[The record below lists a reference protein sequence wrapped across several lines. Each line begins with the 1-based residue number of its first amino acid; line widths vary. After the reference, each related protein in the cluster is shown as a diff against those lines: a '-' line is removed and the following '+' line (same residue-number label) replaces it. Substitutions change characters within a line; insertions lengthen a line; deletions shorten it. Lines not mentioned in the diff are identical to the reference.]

1 MMEAVDQILLVDNS
15 NTRTKMMLSR
25 AGNLLPGQ
33 QICPTAQ
40 LSEEKLRSLLQEWT
54 FSRVL
59 VCSVVP
65 KAADIFHQVWGE
77 RVSFLT
83 PERVRGVAFDYPGL
97 ATLGADRLANIQAVA
112 RLYPLPCVAVDLGT
126 AATFDVVV
134 PGEGQPRFIG
144 GVIAPGMQAMSRAL
158 SSSTAQLPDILPTE
172 PERMIGRDTRE
183 AMQAGVVGGYQ
194 QMVQGILS
202 SLSKEVG
209 SPLCTVLTGGDA
221 PFLNRCSLFHRNTS
235 PCRSASLYRGDGEEC
250 VVDELLTFKGLNLAA
265 SLLE

>member
-1 MMEAVDQILLVDNS
+1 MMKAVEQILLVDNS

-25 AGNLLPGQ
+25 AGQLLPEQ
-33 QICPTAQ
+33 LICPTAQ
-40 LSEEKLRSLLQEWT
+40 LTEEKLRSLLQEWT

-65 KAADIFHQVWGE
+65 KVADIFRRVWGE

-83 PERVRGVAFDYPGL
+83 PERVRGVTFDYPGL
-97 ATLGADRLANIQAVA
+97 ATLGADRLANIQAAA

-144 GVIAPGMQAMSRAL
+144 GVIAPGIQAMARAL
-158 SSSTAQLPDILPTE
+158 SGAAAQLPDILLLE
-172 PERMIGRDTRE
+172 PEHLIGRDTRE
-183 AMQAGVVGGYQ
+183 AMQAGIVGGYQ
-194 QMVQGILS
+194 QMVQGILR

-209 SPLCTVLTGGDA
+209 SPLCTVVTGGDTS
-221 PFLNRCSLFHRNTS
+221 FLRHRE
-235 PCRSASLYRGDGEEC
+235 GEEYT
-250 VVDELLTFKGLNLAA
+250 VDALLTFKGLNLAA
-265 SLLE
+265 HPLE

>member
-25 AGNLLPGQ
+25 AGKLLPEQ
-33 QICPTAQ
+33 LICSTAQ
-40 LSEEKLRSLLQEWT
+40 LSEAKIRSLLQKWT

-65 KAADIFHQVWGE
+65 KAADIFRKIWGE

-83 PERVRGVAFDYPGL
+83 PERVRGVTFDYPGL

-112 RLYPLPCVAVDLGT
+112 HLYPLPCVAVDLGT

-134 PGEGQPRFIG
+134 PGKAQPRFIG
-144 GVIAPGMQAMSRAL
+144 GAIAPGIQAMARAL
-158 SSSTAQLPDILPTE
+158 SHAAAQLPDILPTA
-172 PERMIGRDTRE
+172 PERIIGRDTRE

-194 QMVQGILS
+194 QMVHGILC
-202 SLSKEVG
+202 SLRKEVG
-209 SPLCTVLTGGDA
+209 SPLCTVLTGGDTS
-221 PFLNRCSLFHRNTS
+221 FLCQRE
-235 PCRSASLYRGDGEEC
+235 GGEYI
-250 VVDELLTFKGLNLAA
+250 VDPLLTFKGLSLA
-265 SLLE
+265 SNLLE